1 MTKRFDKGKGRG
13 GEEFGQRGGM
23 VGGRDRPSTL
33 GEMCGVEEHE
43 RVLGGLAVSE
53 QCRASNMEKKGGKR
67 CQLKSVV
74 LIAGRVEIECKDV
87 CKEVCKEGC
96 KERVQRRGRGVGG
109 IFFLRGCFGD

>member
-1 MTKRFDKGKGRG
+1 
-13 GEEFGQRGGM
+13 
-23 VGGRDRPSTL
+23 
-33 GEMCGVEEHE
+33 
-43 RVLGGLAVSE
+43 
-53 QCRASNMEKKGGKR
+53 MEKKGGKR

-109 IFFLRGCFGD
+109 IFFEGYVFWRLGRNLWRLHILLDTRCQSSLFKGRL

>member
-1 MTKRFDKGKGRG
+1 
-13 GEEFGQRGGM
+13 
-23 VGGRDRPSTL
+23 
-33 GEMCGVEEHE
+33 
-43 RVLGGLAVSE
+43 
-53 QCRASNMEKKGGKR
+53 MEKKGGKR

-109 IFFLRGCFGD
+109 IFFLRGMFFGD